1 MASQRREGIWIPD
14 KNFIEFLIVC
24 CQELE
29 CPQNNIVKKRLLCE
43 TPKPCIKLEPTLT
56 ATDPTRQTRQHSNQ
70 TLRFLGHNLAELS
83 LVREEA
89 H

>member
-1 MASQRREGIWIPD
+1 MASQRREGIFITE
-14 KNFIEFLIVC
+14 KNFIGFLFVVRDSNVQKTIS
-24 CQELE
+24 L
-29 CPQNNIVKKRLLCE
+29 KKQLLCE
-43 TPKPCIKLEPTLT
+43 TRKPSIKLEPTLT

>member
-1 MASQRREGIWIPD
+1 MASQRREGIFITD
-14 KNFIEFLIVC
+14 KNFIDFLFVIRDSNV
-24 CQELE
+24 QKTISL
-29 CPQNNIVKKRLLCE
+29 KKQLLCE
-43 TPKPCIKLEPTLT
+43 TRKPYIKLEPTLT

>member
-1 MASQRREGIWIPD
+1 MKEFSQL
-14 KNFIEFLIVC
+14 KKTLLIFNC
-24 CQELE
+24 LLSEME
-29 CPQNNIVKKRLLCE
+29 CPKNNIVKKQLLCE
-43 TPKPCIKLEPTLT
+43 TRKLCIKLEPTLT

>member
-1 MASQRREGIWIPD
+1 MASQRREGIFITD
-14 KNFIEFLIVC
+14 KTFIDFLFVVRDSNVRKTIS
-24 CQELE
+24 L
-29 CPQNNIVKKRLLCE
+29 KKRLLCE
-43 TPKPCIKLEPTLT
+43 TRTPCIKLEPTLT

>member
-1 MASQRREGIWIPD
+1 MASQRREGIFITD
-14 KNFIEFLIVC
+14 KNFIDFLFVVRDSNVQKTIS
-24 CQELE
+24 L
-29 CPQNNIVKKRLLCE
+29 KKQLLCE
-43 TPKPCIKLEPTLT
+43 TRKPCIKLEPTLT

>member
-1 MASQRREGIWIPD
+1 MASQRREGIFITD
-14 KNFIEFLIVC
+14 KNFIDFLFVVRDSNVQKTIS
-24 CQELE
+24 L
-29 CPQNNIVKKRLLCE
+29 KKQLLCE
-43 TPKPCIKLEPTLT
+43 TGKPYIKLEPTLT

-83 LVREEA
+83 LEREEA